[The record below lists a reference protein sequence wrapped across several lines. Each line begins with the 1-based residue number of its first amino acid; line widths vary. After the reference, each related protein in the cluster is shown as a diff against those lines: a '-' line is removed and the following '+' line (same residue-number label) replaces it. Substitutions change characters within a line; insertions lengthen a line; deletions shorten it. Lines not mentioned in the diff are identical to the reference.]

1 MSEQD
6 KRERAGEWAKGDAE
20 ATRFISL
27 DDAAEP
33 SGDTP
38 APTAAAPK
46 RRLALLAAAAACCVV
61 VLVASLGF
69 VYPAEDGS
77 WSLSWLFA
85 TTQEVQDSDSTAASD
100 GAHASDEGAEGASS
114 ATDANADGD
123 AADLS
128 ADAEGTDNNGQAQS
142 GTATDGSAGAG
153 LGASSPSGADSAGSS
168 ATTGGQNP
176 GASSG
181 NTSNSGTSSA
191 PADPQTITISVSVSS
206 SAVGG
211 SVASSGT
218 FTFAEG
224 ATAYD
229 ALCALGLSVNAQNSA
244 YGVYVSAIGGLAQ
257 FDHGSNSGWMFSVN
271 GTSPNKSAS
280 AYVLSD
286 GDVVSWYY
294 VV

>member
-27 DDAAEP
+27 DDVAKP

-38 APTAAAPK
+38 APTATAPR
-46 RRLALLAAAAACCVV
+46 RRLAALAAVAACCAV

-123 AADLS
+123 TADPS
-128 ADAEGTDNNGQAQS
+128 ADAEGTGNNGQAQS
-142 GTATDGSAGAG
+142 GTATDGSARSRLGRIVTKRCGQRGLFCYGGWSKPWRVFWQYLQLRHVERAG
-153 LGASSPSGADSAGSS
+153 RSAHHHHFGVGELKR
-168 ATTGGQNP
+168 GGW
-176 GASSG
+176 
-181 NTSNSGTSSA
+181 
-191 PADPQTITISVSVSS
+191 
-206 SAVGG
+206 
-211 SVASSGT
+211 
-218 FTFAEG
+218 
-224 ATAYD
+224 
-229 ALCALGLSVNAQNSA
+229 
-244 YGVYVSAIGGLAQ
+244 IGGIERHLHLCGGGKRPMTRCAPWAFQ
-257 FDHGSNSGWMFSVN
+257 
-271 GTSPNKSAS
+271 
-280 AYVLSD
+280 
-286 GDVVSWYY
+286 
-294 VV
+294 